1 MRIYKGLEITK
12 VAGLMDSIMM
22 RTSLV
27 ELFGKED
34 VEGHFQELA
43 LAFPETFDEETICFI
58 ADDEQSFLLAYL
70 DDDACRIRVA
80 MWAAVD
86 DKLGFKQTMQYFR
99 ELKRIYIDVARNVQI
114 EADCRVTTSLPII
127 NKLDGRKGVH
137 VVYRGKEDHGFVPVA
152 MICRID
158 D

>member
-1 MRIYKGLEITK
+1 MRIYKGIEITK
-12 VAGLMDSIMM
+12 VAGLMDSIVM

-27 ELFGKED
+27 KVFGE
-34 VEGHFQELA
+34 EAENSFQELA
-43 LAFPETFDEETICFI
+43 LDFPETFEESICFI
-58 ADDEQSFLLAYL
+58 ADDGQSFLFAYL
-70 DDDACRIRVA
+70 DDEKCKIQVA

-86 DKLGFKQTMQYFR
+86 DKLSFKQTMQYFR
-99 ELKRIYIDVARNVQI
+99 ELKRIYKDVARNVQI
-114 EADCRVTTSLPII
+114 EADCRITTSLPII
-127 NKLDGRKGVH
+127 NKLDGRKGIN